1 MNDLACTIS
10 LTHEQAH
17 AAARA
22 IDGAM
27 DDIARRCADD
37 LARAAPGIL
46 ALSNSDIGDIFDA
59 HYAAWTPLCATR
71 DLILKITGGV
81 DRRRFADDCAALMPP
96 MRQVADERVAE
107 EMRRLREEALAYLLS
122 RAPART

>member
-27 DDIARRCADD
+27 DDIARRYCAPRFG
-37 LARAAPGIL
+37 A
-46 ALSNSDIGDIFDA
+46 
-59 HYAAWTPLCATR
+59 
-71 DLILKITGGV
+71 GGG
-81 DRRRFADDCAALMPP
+81 
-96 MRQVADERVAE
+96 
-107 EMRRLREEALAYLLS
+107 
-122 RAPART
+122 